1 MPMIDLAFQLQGT
14 TIPQDHGY
22 ALFGALSRI
31 VPAIHGNKRIG
42 VHPIRGIHTAPGRLT
57 LVPGSRLRLRLPSEE
72 IAPYL
77 ALAGSSLDLDGS
89 RLRVGVPRAETLVP
103 APNLTSRLVIYPRI
117 TDPEQ
122 VLDSARKQL
131 DYHQIAAQPALIP
144 STDPRSEGQPT
155 RRVLRIKGR
164 KIIGYAIQVIGL
176 TAEESIKLQE
186 VGLGG
191 RRRFGCG
198 VFVPTK
204 EAPSR

>member
-1 MPMIDLAFQLQGT
+1 MPMIDLAFTLQGT

-31 VPAIHGNKRIG
+31 VPQLHGEKRIG

-57 LVPGSRLRLRLPSEE
+57 LVPGSKLRLRLPSEE

-77 ALAGSSLDLDGS
+77 ALAGTSLDLDGS
-89 RLRVGVPRAETLVP
+89 RLRVGIPRAESLIP
-103 APNLTSRLVIYPRI
+103 APNLTSRLVIYPRL
-117 TDPEQ
+117 TDPKQ

-131 DYHQIAAQPALIP
+131 QYHQIAAQPELIP
-144 STDPRSEGQPT
+144 STDPRTEGQPA

-164 KIIGYAIQVIGL
+164 KIVGYALRVAGL
-176 TAEESIKLQE
+176 TAEESIRLQGA
-186 VGLGG
+186 GLGG

-198 VFVPTK
+198 VFVPSL
-204 EAPSR
+204 PRSR